1 MQYKDY
7 YKILGVERTASED
20 EIKKAYRKLARK
32 YHPDVS
38 KEKDAE
44 EKFKEVNEANDVLSD
59 AEKRKAYDQ
68 LGYYQPGQDFR
79 PPPGWEQQFGQGGAH
94 FDFSGMD
101 FGDMFSQM
109 FGGGMGAGMGAGG
122 RRRGHGHGFGG
133 GFAQAGQD
141 FEMNLEIT
149 LEEAYAGVEK
159 SLQVEVPEPSP
170 QGFMM
175 RVPKTIKLRV
185 PKGAT
190 DGQRL
195 RVTGKGGSGA
205 HGGRA
210 GDLYLNIRIAPHP
223 WFKPNGHDLS
233 IDVPLTPWEAALGA
247 TVEIPTLEGKV
258 RLKVKPGS
266 RSGQKTRLAGKGL
279 PKPRDGHGDLFAVFQ
294 IVTPP
299 ELTERERELF
309 EELAKESEFNPRRF

>member
-7 YKILGVERTASED
+7 YKVLGVERTASED

-109 FGGGMGAGMGAGG
+109 FGGGMGGGMGGG
-122 RRRGHGHGFGG
+122 RRRGQ
-133 GFAQAGQD
+133 GFARPGQD

-159 SLQVEVPEPSP
+159 TLQVEVPEPGP
-170 QGFMM
+170 QGFMT

-195 RVTGKGGSGA
+195 RVSGKGGAGS
-205 HGGRA
+205 HGGQA
-210 GDLYLNIRIAPHP
+210 GDLYLNIRIAPHV

-258 RLKVKPGS
+258 RLKVKAGS
-266 RSGQKTRLAGKGL
+266 RPGQKMRLAGKGL
-279 PKPRDGHGDLFAVFQ
+279 PKPQDGSGDLYAVFQ

-309 EELAKESEFNPRRF
+309 EELAKESGFNPRRF